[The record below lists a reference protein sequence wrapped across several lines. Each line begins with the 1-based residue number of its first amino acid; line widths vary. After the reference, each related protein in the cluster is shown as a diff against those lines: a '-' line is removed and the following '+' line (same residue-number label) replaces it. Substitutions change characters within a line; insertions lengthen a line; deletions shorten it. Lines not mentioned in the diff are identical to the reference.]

1 MSRGSTHEGNT
12 WLIEHSVTLDEC
24 FDVSETIGFAISVYQ
39 SVTSAALGKP
49 RIMGLPS
56 IEAQHIAKAMM
67 ESVKEE
73 GK

>member
-1 MSRGSTHEGNT
+1 M
-12 WLIEHSVTLDEC
+12 
-24 FDVSETIGFAISVYQ
+24 SETIGFAISVYQ